1 MTAERQTS
9 GGRHQTSAVP
19 SGSAGLS
26 LAGQASSDQKS
37 PNGRWLNDT
46 TPEKRAELC
55 EAVIDLCAALFNVS
69 GRDLRSH
76 QRCAQDVARV
86 RQIAMYLCN
95 TTLGLSL
102 TAIGRAF
109 GRDRTTV
116 SHAVQLVEDLRDLAE
131 FDAIMEQ
138 AERIVVAAFYHR
150 GDRND

>member
-1 MTAERQTS
+1 M
-9 GGRHQTSAVP
+9 
-19 SGSAGLS
+19 
-26 LAGQASSDQKS
+26 
-37 PNGRWLNDT
+37 
-46 TPEKRAELC
+46 C
-55 EAVIDLCAALFNVS
+55 EAVIDLCSALFNIS

-76 QRCAQDVARV
+76 RRCSQDVARV

-102 TAIGRAF
+102 TAIGMAF

-116 SHAVQLVEDLRDLAE
+116 GHAVQLIEDLRDAAE

-150 GDRND
+150 GGAPWLSGQNRMAKR